1 MHRTKT
7 HLQVPNGGNNEKTT
21 LFKYKLLLV
30 MNGGMGRKGICY
42 TWFRGRHFS
51 PSLSGDRYLKLGSKS
66 DHGAEISW
74 NIVQYDALAPRP
86 EGQRS
91 WYFVF
96 ACACFSRIEL
106 SSTFVDKSYA
116 SRVSYKHCRLLLE
129 LVSFFVHEKRGLYN
143 RSDFIMSIDKPNL
156 GV

>member
-96 ACACFSRIEL
+96 ACAVSLEL
-106 SSTFVDKSYA
+106 SFLPHSWIKHMQVESA
-116 SRVSYKHCRLLLE
+116 KHCRLLLE